1 MRPQW
6 FGCVATD
13 NGLVVMLR
21 RVAQVGLVFLLL
33 VGAALGG
40 LLASDFFTR
49 PKLPS
54 YAGSANEPGS
64 IISAEHVG
72 SYPPFV
78 FSMLLSAAGVEQ
90 PIAIS
95 ERPHLYR
102 ASYWSRLAD
111 QPIKLSGLVAIPE
124 TKSPRGVVVWLHGTN
139 DDRAASVSDPNL
151 NEGVALS
158 GAFAGGGYIYVA
170 PDLPGLG
177 ISTRAQTYLHN
188 PSTIDATLDLLR
200 AAETISSDAG
210 RSWPNQLYIA
220 GFSQGGHAAAAVSRE
235 LERLDRPSWQLR
247 AAAGIAGAYDLRNIT
262 FPFALKG
269 KSIGH
274 AVYLT
279 LVARSYADTYGHPVQ
294 SLLTTEAT
302 QISNEFVLGKD
313 VNAARMR
320 LPNDPRRIFQ
330 SDFLASY
337 DAGQS
342 HWFLEAMHDNSI
354 TSWAP
359 RSPYRAYYGEAD
371 QDVPPEDSVTFVR
384 RARELGGNATAIP
397 VGAVDHFGSVLR
409 AVPQI
414 RQWFDE
420 VSSAGAAG
428 N

>member
-1 MRPQW
+1 
-6 FGCVATD
+6 
-13 NGLVVMLR
+13 MLKR
-21 RVAQVGLVFLLL
+21 AAQVGLVVLLL
-33 VGAALGG
+33 VGAAIGG
-40 LLASDFFTR
+40 LLASDFLTR

-54 YAGSANEPGS
+54 YAGSPDKPGS

-102 ASYWSRLAD
+102 VSYWSRLAD

-139 DDRAASVSDPNL
+139 DDRAASVSAPSL

-188 PSTIDATLDLLR
+188 PSTIEATLDLLR
-200 AAETISSDAG
+200 AAETLASDAD
-210 RSWPNQLYIA
+210 RPWPNQLYVA
-220 GFSQGGHAAAAVSRE
+220 GFSQGGHATAVVARE
-235 LERLDRPSWQLR
+235 LERLNRPNWQLR

-262 FPFALKG
+262 FLFALKG
-269 KSIGH
+269 KSMGH

-279 LVARSYADTYGHPVQ
+279 LVARSYADTYGHPVGG
-294 SLLTTEAT
+294 LLTSEAT
-302 QISNEFVLGKD
+302 KISDEIVLGTD
-313 VNAARMR
+313 VSAARAR
-320 LPNDPRRIFQ
+320 LPNDPRRLFRP
-330 SDFLASY
+330 DFLASY

-342 HWFLEAMHDNSI
+342 HWFLEAMLDNGI
-354 TSWAP
+354 TSWGP
-359 RSPYRAYYGEAD
+359 RSPYRAYYGEED
-371 QDVPPEDSVTFVR
+371 QDVPPEDSITFVR

-414 RQWFDE
+414 RLWFDE
-420 VSSAGAAG
+420 ISETRTAK